1 MTPLAET
8 PEEDGLAGIAVAVAF
23 LGAVLMLFA
32 FVTFAVL
39 QGHEATRSVGQQEPG
54 LTAPPPAWSELR
66 ERNGFAL
73 LSSSGLTIF
82 DMGVWAEA
90 LADPASA
97 PGTAEAYLL
106 PADGRNAA
114 VEAFSLTVVAGAAI
128 PDRWV
133 AASLILG
140 PEAPCTDLPTRLT
153 VWVLDDAGDLAPLLA
168 LAERCGTRLRLEPV
182 GDQLRRLLRLDPRD
196 FSAAGMFR

>member
-1 MTPLAET
+1 MEADDT
-8 PEEDGLAGIAVAVAF
+8 DGLGGIAVSVAF
-23 LGAVLMLFA
+23 MGAVLMLFA

-39 QGHEATRSVGQQEPG
+39 QGSEAQRSVGQAEPT

-66 ERNGFAL
+66 TRGGFAL
-73 LSSSGLTIF
+73 LSEAGLTLL

-106 PADGRNAA
+106 PADGRGPAP
-114 VEAFSLTVVAGAAI
+114 EAFSLTVVSAAG
-128 PDRWV
+128 PPERWV
-133 AASLILG
+133 AARLVPSAD
-140 PEAPCTDLPTRLT
+140 APCESMPGLLT
-153 VWVLDDAGDLAPLLA
+153 VWVLEGAGDLAPLIA
-168 LAERCGTRLRLEPV
+168 HAQACGTRLRIEAV
-182 GDQLRRLLRLDPRD
+182 GSQLRRLVRLDARD